1 MAKELNGDEV
11 VRRDHLA
18 RNAAGADGIRHLT
31 EIKDRGREA
40 RERLAAEVANI
51 GARNRK
57 EAIAR
62 AKGAELPEIT
72 EPVPAGFLGD
82 LGTDSGDQFSDE
94 QLRAIIE
101 QETGKAPH
109 HRTGRSKLVET
120 FNDLNAAQG

>member
-18 RNAAGADGIRHLT
+18 RNKAGADGIRHLT

-40 RERLAAEVANI
+40 RERLSAEVANI

-62 AKGAELPEIT
+62 AKGVELPEFT
-72 EPVPAGFLGD
+72 ETASAGFPDD
-82 LGTDSGDQFSDE
+82 LGADSGEQFSDE

-109 HRTGRSKLVET
+109 HRTGRSRLVET
-120 FNDLNAAQG
+120 FNELNAAQG